1 MTLQDEIKL
10 LLQAP
15 TMNAGDVR
23 TLLGRDY
30 DELLQFAKDMY
41 ESESGEE
48 RRALFRQLKPALLSH
63 AGAEEREMYD
73 VLLRIDESDDARD
86 LANEGY
92 VEHGV
97 LDDLL
102 EKLSRSRK
110 TESDEWKAHA
120 KVLLHILER
129 HVEDSREML
138 FDELNERFSEDER
151 EVMGRRFTADKARMA
166 MKAKPAEVASVL
178 SGQFD
183 DFAAARAVVDELL
196 TLGMADADL
205 EIFALNA
212 PGQHDRFP
220 ISG

>member
-48 RRALFRQLKPALLSH
+48 RRALFRQLKPALIAH
-63 AGAEEREMYD
+63 ARAEEREVYD
-73 VLLRIDESDDARD
+73 VLLRIDDSDDARD

-102 EKLSRSRK
+102 EKLSRSRE

-151 EVMGRRFTADKARMA
+151 EVMGRRFTAAKVRMA
-166 MKAKPAEVASVL
+166 MKA
-178 SGQFD
+178 
-183 DFAAARAVVDELL
+183 LL
-196 TLGMADADL
+196 VILLGMSALSLTACNTVAGAGKDVQATGQAVEKAADEAK
-205 EIFALNA
+205 
-212 PGQHDRFP
+212 PK
-220 ISG
+220 